1 VDENGMDWMF
11 CNCSETARIGALRW
25 RNRFR
30 DCAKPL
36 FDSLYELVVSGEET
50 RIVLER
56 SAEPD
61 YRQKLADEL
70 KAMGNSEMWRAGATV
85 RSLRP
90 ERQKPK

>member
-1 VDENGMDWMF
+1 
-11 CNCSETARIGALRW
+11 LRW

-30 DCAKPL
+30 DGTKPL
-36 FDSLYELVVSGEET
+36 FDSLYELVASGEET

-56 SAEPD
+56 SKEAD

-90 ERQKPK
+90 GKQKPKP